1 MFKKKS
7 LPGKKQNGRKNIR
20 MLEILTRMVNSQV
33 KEGKERLEETKK
45 GKIPN

>member
-1 MFKKKS
+1 
-7 LPGKKQNGRKNIR
+7 
-20 MLEILTRMVNSQV
+20 MLETLTRMVNSQV